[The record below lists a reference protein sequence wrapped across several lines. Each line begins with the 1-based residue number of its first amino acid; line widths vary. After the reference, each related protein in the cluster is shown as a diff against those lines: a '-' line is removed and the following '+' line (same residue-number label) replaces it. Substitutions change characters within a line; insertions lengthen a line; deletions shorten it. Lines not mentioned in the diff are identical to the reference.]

1 MCEDGNCIEPEEA
14 KKIEHRLDEILSEI
28 KKIHGGFPRDEEGET
43 DFAGHREAH
52 ESMIKAARAQ
62 EQFWNE
68 LKLDVA
74 KKGIWG
80 ILIIVVGL
88 IMAGL
93 AAKLGISE
101 FHALK

>member
-1 MCEDGNCIEPEEA
+1 MPDKCLTQSEA
-14 KKIEHRLDEILSEI
+14 YKIESQLDEILAEL
-28 KKIHGGFPRDEEGET
+28 KKIHGAFPRDEQGGT
-43 DFAGHREAH
+43 DFTGHREAH